1 MFKGGLLFVLINIVL
16 KLIVGF
22 GLWKMAIFY
31 KNSSK
36 PQLVVEEMNP
46 AYAEDPAVMRAG
58 VPEQEQE
65 QKGRIFPSAAPGKGK
80 TQIRS
85 DSYSNEEI

>member
-1 MFKGGLLFVLINIVL
+1 MFKIGLLFVLINIVL

-22 GLWKMAIFY
+22 GLWRMAMFY
-31 KNSSK
+31 RASINN
-36 PQLVVEEMNP
+36 QQMVVDEIAND
-46 AYAEDPAVMRAG
+46 YAGDPAVMRAG
-58 VPEQEQE
+58 VEQE
-65 QKGRIFPSAAPGKGK
+65 QKGRIFPVANPTQGK